1 MKFVFAKNL
10 RKLMDRR
17 QVNQME
23 LSRISGVDQ
32 SLISS
37 YLSGGK
43 KAKTPHIKN
52 LAALAKALKCS
63 MEELIGLKK
72 IK

>member
-17 QVNQME
+17 QVNQVE
-23 LSRISGVDQ
+23 LSRLSGVDQ

-52 LAALAKALKCS
+52 LAALSKALKCS
-63 MEELIGLKK
+63 MEELVGFKK
-72 IK
+72 IR

>member
-1 MKFVFAKNL
+1 MKFDFAKNL

-17 QVNQME
+17 QVNQIE
-23 LSRISGVDQ
+23 LSELSGVDQ

-37 YLSGGK
+37 YLRGSK
-43 KAKTPHIKN
+43 KAKTPNMKHM
-52 LAALAKALKCS
+52 AALSKALKCS

-72 IK
+72 IT